1 MSKIQTPSQITEL
14 PLAMVKNFI
23 TLATG
28 GLGVAVALAWNEAIK
43 GAVQKYIDPYFGA
56 NGTVISL
63 LIYAAIIT
71 SLAVLVTMQL
81 TNLEKRLTD
90 LNERLKKTK
99 N

>member
-1 MSKIQTPSQITEL
+1 M
-14 PLAMVKNFI
+14 
-23 TLATG
+23 
-28 GLGVAVALAWNEAIK
+28 AVALAWNEAIK